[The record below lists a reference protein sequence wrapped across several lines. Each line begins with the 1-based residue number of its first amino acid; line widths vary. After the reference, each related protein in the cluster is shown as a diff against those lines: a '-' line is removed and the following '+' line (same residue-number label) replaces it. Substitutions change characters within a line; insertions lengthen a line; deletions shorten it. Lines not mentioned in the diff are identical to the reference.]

1 MTRKGIRVVV
11 IVAVALL
18 VLISATAYFINL
30 YRDSIALE
38 VARSALRDSEL
49 QVRDVSVESIS
60 SNEVRFDTIV
70 LELADGGSI
79 LIEGITLPVRF
90 RGLRDSRLHI
100 ESITFLPGTAD
111 AGPVRLAA
119 GLQHFLDA
127 PAATPGATIRVDE
140 VLLPD
145 MPVIRDAAWHADQ
158 LNPTLRA
165 TVDTFE
171 LFVTTTQ
178 DSDGAFRGS
187 IRALLPDDTEA
198 VMLGYQVVPGQS
210 GFEVRGTV
218 SLTLEP
224 LLPVLHAIGAVPADV
239 TALASTL
246 NGKFD
251 FRLAADETLPVDIEA
266 VFDTASGTTLTYQA
280 EDTDIELSVIE
291 TAPMN
296 ALFQYPSLDWTA
308 QVARSSLSLTG
319 AGPDLPTF
327 HLRDSECRSGI
338 TCRTALDFSYSELV
352 IGDLRI
358 DAVTVDAE
366 AVLLNSRDENWT
378 VSSPDTQITLSNPAL
393 AGRHV
398 VAPAIDA
405 DVSASNERV
414 SAAVDF
420 GTTEGGLSG
429 RAALSHDLATDTGE
443 FTLESAAI
451 EFDLLNLSGLFTDWP
466 YDWDVTAGRGSAEA
480 DIRWTAKDSGFAYA
494 GSAAVS
500 ADSLAGRYADIGFLG
515 VSSRLEIDMDSAAP
529 LALEPARF
537 GIELVDIGFPVEDI
551 SGTATPYVD
560 DSAVDV
566 NSLSMTVLGGTV
578 TADPFRYDLDADSN
592 ELMLRASNVQ
602 LPLMVG
608 LADLEAVTIS
618 GSVSGEIPVTI
629 RGNNVIIDEGFLEND
644 PPGGVIQYL
653 GGAANGVVD
662 DTSQLGI
669 VTRTLRNLEFDS
681 LTSAVNYS
689 EDGDLVLQM
698 RLKGIN
704 PDVDPTQPVI
714 LNLNVENNVPQ
725 MLRSLQATRS
735 IEDVLARKLSK

>member
-1 MTRKGIRVVV
+1 MTRKSIRVVV
-11 IVAVALL
+11 VVAVALL

-38 VARSALRDSEL
+38 VARTALRDSEL

-90 RGLRDSRLHI
+90 RGLRNSRLHI
-100 ESITFLPGTAD
+100 ERITFLPGTAD

-119 GLQHFLDA
+119 GLQNFLDA

-187 IRALLPDDTEA
+187 VRALLPNDTEA
-198 VMLGYQVVPGQS
+198 VMLGYQLVPEQS

-224 LLPVLHAIGAVPADV
+224 LLPVLHATGAVPAEV

-246 NGKFD
+246 NGAFD
-251 FRLAADETLPVDIEA
+251 FRLAADETLPVDIQA

-308 QVARSSLSLTG
+308 QVARSSLSLAG
-319 AGPDLPTF
+319 AGPDLPIF

-338 TCRTALDFSYSELV
+338 TCRTALDFSYSDLV
-352 IGDLRI
+352 IGDLSI
-358 DAVTVDAE
+358 DAVAVKAG

-378 VSSPDTQITLSNPAL
+378 VSSPDTEIMLNDPVL
-393 AGRHV
+393 AGRHI
-398 VAPAIDA
+398 VAPAIAA

-414 SAAVDF
+414 SAEVDF
-420 GTTEGGLSG
+420 GTPESGLTG
-429 RAALSHDLATDTGE
+429 RAALSHDLATEAGE
-443 FTLESAAI
+443 LTLESATV
-451 EFDLLNLSGLFTDWP
+451 EFDLLHLSEMFTEWP

-480 DIRWTAKDSGFAYA
+480 DIRWTAKDSGFTYT

-515 VSSRLEIDMDSAAP
+515 ASGRLEIEMDSAAP
-529 LALEPARF
+529 LTLEPARF
-537 GIELVDIGFPVEDI
+537 DVALVDIGFPVEDI
-551 SGTATPYVD
+551 SGTATPHIDESVVEV
-560 DSAVDV
+560 S
-566 NSLSMTVLGGTV
+566 SLSMTVLGGTV
-578 TADPFRYDLDADSN
+578 TADPFRYDLNAGSN

-735 IEDVLARKLSK
+735 IEDVLERRLSN

>member
-1 MTRKGIRVVV
+1 MTRKGIRLLV
-11 IVAVALL
+11 IAAIALL

-60 SNEVRFDTIV
+60 SNEVRFDTII
-70 LELADGGSI
+70 LELADGGTVF
-79 LIEGITLPVRF
+79 IEGITLPVRF
-90 RGLRDSRLHI
+90 RGFRDSTLHI
-100 ESITFLPGTAD
+100 ETVRVLPGTVD

-119 GLQHFLDA
+119 GLQNFLDA

-145 MPVIRDAAWHADQ
+145 MPVIRDVAWHADQ

-165 TVDTFE
+165 TIDNFE
-171 LFVTTTQ
+171 VFVTTTQ
-178 DSDGAFRGS
+178 DSDGVFRGS
-187 IRALLPDDTEA
+187 LRALLPDDSEA
-198 VMLGYQVVPGQS
+198 LMLGYQLVPEQS
-210 GFEVRGTV
+210 GFEVRGTI
-218 SLTLEP
+218 SLTVEP
-224 LLPVLHAIGAVPADV
+224 LLPVFHVIGAVPAEV
-239 TALASTL
+239 SSLTSTL
-246 NGKFD
+246 NGAYEL
-251 FRLAADETLPVDIEA
+251 RLESDETLPVDIQA
-266 VFDTASGTTLTYQA
+266 IFDTASGTTVTYRA
-280 EDTDIELSVIE
+280 EDTVIELSVIE
-291 TAPMN
+291 TAPVG
-296 ALFQYPSLDWTA
+296 ATFQYPSLDWTA
-308 QVARSSLSLTG
+308 RVARSSLAVAG
-319 AGPDLPTF
+319 AGPDLPIF

-338 TCRTALDFSYSELV
+338 ACRSALEFSYEDLV
-352 IGDLRI
+352 IGDLSV
-358 DAVTVDAE
+358 DAVTVTAATVQLD
-366 AVLLNSRDENWT
+366 SRDANWT
-378 VSSPDTQITLSNPAL
+378 VSSPDTQITLNDPAF

-398 VAPAIDA
+398 VAPALEA
-405 DVSASNERV
+405 DISASNERV
-414 SAAVDF
+414 SAAVGF
-420 GTTEGGLSG
+420 STPEGGLSG
-429 RAALSHDLATDTGE
+429 HAALSHEMAAATGE
-443 FTLESAAI
+443 FTLESAAV
-451 EFDLLNLSGLFTDWP
+451 EFDLLNLSGLLIDWP
-466 YDWDVTAGRGSAEA
+466 YVWDVTAGSGSAQA

-494 GSAAVS
+494 GSVAVI

-515 VSSRLEIDMDSAAP
+515 ASSRLEFELDSAAP

-537 GIELVDIGFPVEDI
+537 DVALVDIGFPVEDI
-551 SGTATPYVD
+551 SGTATPHIDESVVEV
-560 DSAVDV
+560 S
-566 NSLSMTVLGGTV
+566 SLSMTVLGGTV

-629 RGNNVIIDEGFLEND
+629 RGNNVIIDKGFLEND

-681 LTSAVNYS
+681 LTSAVDYS

-735 IEDVLARKLSK
+735 IEDVLERKLSK